1 MKVQQTQF
9 SMENFKN
16 PPAKVPRKRFFN
28 KILNSLIFITLLS
41 VHSVWAQP
49 GIHDPSSTIRNT
61 DGRYWHFATG
71 NGIYTISSSTTDFG
85 SWQTEA
91 TVFPAGTWPSWIANY
106 VSGFAG
112 NFWAPDV
119 IKIGSTYYCY
129 YSCAGNGAPA
139 AIGLATASNLSG
151 PWTDKGMIVA
161 ANNAIDPA
169 ILIDGSNMYM
179 VYGNWQ
185 SGIDLIQLNATTG
198 LRLNSNRWDLVAGNV
213 EAPYIMK
220 NGSYY
225 YVFFQRGLCCNGVNS
240 GYYTQ
245 VGRSTSITGP
255 YLDQNGISLMNDGGT
270 TFLPNKNG
278 KYIGPGHVGYGESR
292 LSYHFYDGNDNGAPK
307 LMTTTLSWVNGWP
320 VAGTASQLVVNGTY
334 KLVNRTGGKYLDNLG
349 ATTDGANVAQWAGGS
364 SNNQRWVITYSGG
377 YYKLKCV
384 TGGKY
389 LDNIAHTTDGSTV
402 GQWANG
408 SSTNQQWTIT
418 SAGPYYKVTNRAN
431 GKCLDNAGVTTDGA
445 VMQFWPSG
453 TSYNQQ
459 WSLEFIS
466 SSTAKI
472 GDSSGTELLGL
483 PIADQKET
491 LSAVPNPA
499 SGDEFEIITYNKLKT
514 NISITLITLS
524 GQTVYTENLGV
535 KDPGEFRYSL
545 NIASLPKGMYL
556 VNITS
561 ETDVKTTKIIRN

>member
-1 MKVQQTQF
+1 MKLRFLQF
-9 SMENFKN
+9 DQKFKQF
-16 PPAKVPRKRFFN
+16 PASFFTKN
-28 KILNSLIFITLLS
+28 VAFILTLILFLCT
-41 VHSVWAQP
+41 VTPVFAQP
-49 GIHDPSSTIRNT
+49 GIHDPSSTVRNT

-71 NGIYTISSSTTDFG
+71 NGIYTISSTSTSFG
-85 SWQTEA
+85 SWQTEN
-91 TVFPAGTWPSWIANY
+91 TVFPIGTWPSWIANY

-129 YSCAGNGAPA
+129 YSCAGDGAPA
-139 AIGLATASNLSG
+139 AIGLATATNLSG

-161 ANNAIDPA
+161 GNNAIDPA
-169 ILIDGSNMYM
+169 VLVDGSNMYM

-185 SGIDLIQLNATTG
+185 SGIDLIQLNPSTG
-198 LRLNSNRWDLVAGNV
+198 LRLNSSRWDLVAGNV

-245 VGRSTSITGP
+245 MGRSTSITGP

-278 KYIGPGHVGYGESR
+278 RYIGPGHVGYGEST

-307 LMTTTLSWVNGWP
+307 LMTTTLTWSNGWP
-320 VAGTASQLVVNGTY
+320 VPGSASQIIPNGTY

-349 ATTDGANVAQWAGGS
+349 ATTDGANVAQWTGGS

-389 LDNIAHTTDGSTV
+389 LDNIAHTADGSTV
-402 GQWANG
+402 GQWTGG
-408 SSTNQQWTIT
+408 SSTNQQWTI
-418 SAGPYYKVTNRAN
+418 SAAGPYYKITNRSN
-431 GKCLDNAGVTTDGA
+431 GKCVDNGGVTTDGA
-445 VMQFWPSG
+445 AMQFWPSNV
-453 TSYNQQ
+453 SFNQQ
-459 WSLEFIS
+459 WTLEYVS
-466 SSTAKI
+466 SSTARMLNAESI
-472 GDSSGTELLGL
+472 VSDEPDENAGL
-483 PIADQKET
+483 SI
-491 LSAVPNPA
+491 VPNPVR
-499 SGDEFEIITYNKLKT
+499 GNEFEIIMYNKSEANITVTVT
-514 NISITLITLS
+514 NMS
-524 GQTVYTENLGV
+524 GQTVYTKNLGIT
-535 KDPGEFRYSL
+535 KPGEFRYTV
-545 NIASLPKGMYL
+545 NASTLSKGTYL
-556 VNITS
+556 VSLSSGAGN
-561 ETDVKTTKIIRN
+561 KTAKIIRN

>member
-1 MKVQQTQF
+1 MKL
-9 SMENFKN
+9 
-16 PPAKVPRKRFFN
+16 RFFQFDQKLQQFPVSSFTKN
-28 KILNSLIFITLLS
+28 IMSIFTIILFLFTATPLF
-41 VHSVWAQP
+41 AQP
-49 GIHDPSSTIRNT
+49 GIHDPSSTVRNT

-71 NGIYTISSSTTDFG
+71 DGIYTISSTATSFG
-85 SWQTEA
+85 SWQTEN
-91 TVFPAGTWPSWIANY
+91 TVFPKGTWPGWISNY

-129 YSCAGNGAPA
+129 YSCAGTGAPA
-139 AIGLATASNLSG
+139 AIGLATATNLSG

-169 ILIDGSNMYM
+169 VLVDGSNMYM

-185 SGIDLIQLNATTG
+185 SGIDLIQLNPSTG
-198 LRLNSNRWDLVAGNV
+198 LRLNSSHWDLVAGNV

-278 KYIGPGHVGYGESR
+278 RYIGPGHVGYGEST

-307 LMTTTLSWVNGWP
+307 LMTTSLSWSNGWP
-320 VAGTASQLVVNGTY
+320 VPGSASQIIPNGTY
-334 KLVNRTGGKYLDNLG
+334 KLVNRNGGKYLDNLG
-349 ATTDGANVAQWAGGS
+349 ATTDGTNVAQWAGGS

-402 GQWANG
+402 GQWTGG
-408 SSTNQQWTIT
+408 SSTNQQWTI
-418 SAGPYYKVTNRAN
+418 SAAGPYYKITNRTN
-431 GKCLDNAGVTTDGA
+431 GKCVDNGGVTTDGA
-445 VMQFWPSG
+445 VMQFWPSNI
-453 TSYNQQ
+453 SFNQQ
-459 WSLEFIS
+459 WTLEYVS
-466 SSTAKI
+466 SSTARMSNSE
-472 GDSSGTELLGL
+472 DTATDELFGN
-483 PIADQKET
+483 EN
-491 LSAVPNPA
+491 LSIVPNPA
-499 SGDEFEIITYNKLKT
+499 SGNEFEIIIYNKSES
-514 NISITLITLS
+514 NITITLTNMA
-524 GQTVYTENLGV
+524 GQTVYTKNLGIT
-535 KDPGEFRYSL
+535 KPGEFRYTV
-545 NIASLPKGMYL
+545 NASTFSKGTYL
-556 VNITS
+556 VNLSS
-561 ETDVKTTKIIRN
+561 ETGIKTAKVIRN

>member
-1 MKVQQTQF
+1 MKLRFLQF
-9 SMENFKN
+9 DQKFKQF
-16 PPAKVPRKRFFN
+16 PASFFTKN
-28 KILNSLIFITLLS
+28 VAFIFTLILFLCTVMPLF
-41 VHSVWAQP
+41 AQP
-49 GIHDPSSTIRNT
+49 GIHDPSSTVRNT

-71 NGIYTISSSTTDFG
+71 NGIYTISSTSTSFG
-85 SWQTEA
+85 SWQTENP
-91 TVFPAGTWPSWIANY
+91 VFPIGTWPSWIANY

-139 AIGLATASNLSG
+139 AIGLATATNLSG

-169 ILIDGSNMYM
+169 VLVDGSNMYM

-185 SGIDLIQLNATTG
+185 SGIDLIQLNPSTG
-198 LRLNSNRWDLVAGNV
+198 LRLNSSRWDLVAGNV

-245 VGRSTSITGP
+245 MGRSTSITGP

-278 KYIGPGHVGYGESR
+278 RYIGPGHVGYGEST

-307 LMTTTLSWVNGWP
+307 LMTTTLSWSNGWP
-320 VAGTASQLVVNGTY
+320 VPGSASQIIPNGTY

-389 LDNIAHTTDGSTV
+389 LDNIAHTADGSTV
-402 GQWANG
+402 GQWTGG
-408 SSTNQQWTIT
+408 SSTNQQWTI
-418 SAGPYYKVTNRAN
+418 SAAGPYYKITNRTN
-431 GKCLDNAGVTTDGA
+431 GKCVDNGGVTTDGA
-445 VMQFWPSG
+445 VMQFWPSNV
-453 TSYNQQ
+453 SFNQQ
-459 WSLEFIS
+459 WTLEYIS
-466 SSTAKI
+466 SSTARMTNAEDI
-472 GDSSGTELLGL
+472 ASDESFADEDGGL
-483 PIADQKET
+483 SI
-491 LSAVPNPA
+491 VPNPTR
-499 SGDEFEIITYNKLKT
+499 GNEFEIIMYNKSET
-514 NISITLITLS
+514 NITVTLTNMS
-524 GQTVYTENLGV
+524 GQIVYTKNLGIT
-535 KDPGEFRYSL
+535 KPGEFRYTV
-545 NIASLPKGMYL
+545 NASTLSKGTYL
-556 VNITS
+556 VNLS
-561 ETDVKTTKIIRN
+561 SGKGNKTAKVIRN

>member
-1 MKVQQTQF
+1 MKLQFLQFDQKFQQFPASSLT
-9 SMENFKN
+9 KN
-16 PPAKVPRKRFFN
+16 TIHIFTI
-28 KILNSLIFITLLS
+28 ILFLFIAAPMF
-41 VHSVWAQP
+41 AQP
-49 GIHDPSSTIRNT
+49 GIHDPSSTVRNT

-71 NGIYTISSSTTDFG
+71 NGIYTISSTSTSFG
-85 SWQTEA
+85 SWQTEN
-91 TVFPAGTWPSWIANY
+91 TVFPIGTWPSWIANY

-129 YSCAGNGAPA
+129 YSCAGTGAPA
-139 AIGLATASNLSG
+139 AIGLATATNLSG

-169 ILIDGSNMYM
+169 VLVDGSNMYM

-185 SGIDLIQLNATTG
+185 SGIDLIQLNPSTG
-198 LRLNSNRWDLVAGNV
+198 LRLNSSRWDLVAGNV

-278 KYIGPGHVGYGESR
+278 RYIGPGHVGYGEST

-307 LMTTTLSWVNGWP
+307 LMTTTMSWSNGWP
-320 VAGTASQLVVNGTY
+320 VPGTASQIIPNGTY
-334 KLVNRTGGKYLDNLG
+334 KLVNRNGGKYLDNLG

-389 LDNIAHTTDGSTV
+389 LDNIAHTADGSAV
-402 GQWANG
+402 GQWTGG
-408 SSTNQQWTIT
+408 SSTNQQWTI
-418 SAGPYYKVTNRAN
+418 SAAGPYYKIINRTN
-431 GKCLDNAGVTTDGA
+431 GKCVDNGGVTTDGA
-445 VMQFWPSG
+445 VMQFWPSNI
-453 TSYNQQ
+453 SFNQQ
-459 WSLEFIS
+459 WTLEYIS
-466 SSTAKI
+466 SSTARMANSENI
-472 GDSSGTELLGL
+472 TSDE
-483 PIADQKET
+483 PFDNEN
-491 LSAVPNPA
+491 LSIVPNPA
-499 SGDEFEIITYNKLKT
+499 SGNEFEIIMYNKSET
-514 NISITLITLS
+514 SMTITLTNMA
-524 GQTVYTENLGV
+524 GQIVYTKNLGIT
-535 KDPGEFRYSL
+535 KPGEFRYTV
-545 NIASLPKGMYL
+545 NASTLPKGTYL
-556 VNITS
+556 VNLS
-561 ETDVKTTKIIRN
+561 SGRENKTAKVIRN

>member
-1 MKVQQTQF
+1 MKLRFLQFDQKFQQFPAISFT
-9 SMENFKN
+9 KN
-16 PPAKVPRKRFFN
+16 IVSLFTF
-28 KILNSLIFITLLS
+28 ILFLCTAIPMF
-41 VHSVWAQP
+41 AQP
-49 GIHDPSSTIRNT
+49 GIHDPSSTVRNT

-71 NGIYTISSSTTDFG
+71 NGIYTISSTSTSFG
-85 SWQTEA
+85 SWQTEN
-91 TVFPAGTWPSWIANY
+91 TVFPIGTWPSWIANY

-119 IKIGSTYYCY
+119 VKIGSTYYCY
-129 YSCAGNGAPA
+129 YSCAGDGAPA
-139 AIGLATASNLSG
+139 AIGLATATNLSG

-161 ANNAIDPA
+161 GNNAIDPA
-169 ILIDGSNMYM
+169 VLVDGSNMYM

-185 SGIDLIQLNATTG
+185 SGIDLIQLNPSTG
-198 LRLNSNRWDLVAGNV
+198 LRLNSSRWDLVAGNV

-278 KYIGPGHVGYGESR
+278 RYIGPGHVGYGEST
-292 LSYHFYDGNDNGAPK
+292 LSYHFYDGNDGGAPK
-307 LMTTTLSWVNGWP
+307 LMTTTLSWSNGWP
-320 VAGTASQLVVNGTY
+320 VPGSASQIIPNGTY

-389 LDNIAHTTDGSTV
+389 LDNIAHTADGSTV
-402 GQWANG
+402 GQWTG
-408 SSTNQQWTIT
+408 GTSTNQQWTI
-418 SAGPYYKVTNRAN
+418 SAAGPYYKIINRSN
-431 GKCLDNAGVTTDGA
+431 GKCVDNGGVTTDGA
-445 VMQFWPSG
+445 VMQFWPSNV
-453 TSYNQQ
+453 SFNQQ
-459 WSLEFIS
+459 WTLEFVS
-466 SSTAKI
+466 SSTAKMSNAESVVS
-472 GDSSGTELLGL
+472 DEPFADENAGL
-483 PIADQKET
+483 SI
-491 LSAVPNPA
+491 VPNPVR
-499 SGDEFEIITYNKLKT
+499 GNEFEIIMYNKSET
-514 NISITLITLS
+514 SITVTLTNMS
-524 GQTVYTENLGV
+524 GQTVYTKNLGIT
-535 KDPGEFRYSL
+535 KPGEFRYTV
-545 NIASLPKGMYL
+545 NASTLSKGTYL
-556 VNITS
+556 VNLSS
-561 ETDVKTTKIIRN
+561 ETGNKTAKIIRN